1 MNTSSDNVLIIED
14 SQHLS
19 FVLAELLQERG
30 LEAATAKTGNDGLRL
45 ARELSPQLIL
55 SDYNLPE
62 ITGLDVLKELQA
74 DASTADIPFIL
85 VTAHGNAGL
94 RDECLEA
101 GAKAVLFKPF
111 AAEDLF
117 EVIAPYVHGLG
128 QPTGG

>member
-1 MNTSSDNVLIIED
+1 MNTSLHSVLIIED

-30 LEAATAKTGNDGLRL
+30 LEAVTAQTGRDGLRL
-45 ARELSPQLIL
+45 ARELSPHLIL

-62 ITGLDVLKELQA
+62 LTGLDVLSKLQE

-117 EVIAPYVHGLG
+117 EVIAPYVQRMG
-128 QPTGG
+128 QPTSR

>member
-1 MNTSSDNVLIIED
+1 MNTSAHSVLLIED

-19 FVLAELLQERG
+19 FVLAELLQEQG
-30 LEAATAKTGNDGLRL
+30 LEAVTAQTGNAGLRL

-62 ITGLDVLKELQA
+62 ITGLDVLRELQE
-74 DASTADIPFIL
+74 DESTAAIPFIL

-117 EVIAPYVHGLG
+117 EVIAPFVRR
-128 QPTGG
+128 QPANKSA